1 LKEKEKEEITIIC
14 KLCGVREEKTLKEH
28 NLTELYRKK
37 DFKRLR
43 TLAKKN
49 SIHKWY
55 TKTSRIDVYF

>member
-1 LKEKEKEEITIIC
+1 LKEKEKEEITIIR

-37 DFKRLR
+37 DFERLR

-55 TKTSRIDVYF
+55 TKT